1 MSAEEGTRFSGI
13 RGSRLESVRMIE
25 DGAVRTVVEALF
37 EYGDSFI
44 IQTYKLPK
52 KGTEIEVQIRAH
64 WNEKSKMLKLS
75 IPTLLVEGRYWG
87 QVAYGRNELPGNGNE
102 AVSQKWLA
110 VIDEKQDLALTC
122 INDGVYGSDYNDGE
136 VRISLLR
143 SAGYSGHPIGDR
155 PIMAQDRYSSRID
168 QGERLYRF
176 WFNAGKTSERMEFI
190 DREALS
196 LNEKPFV
203 LSFFPSGSGA
213 LPENA
218 LTLSDSTVLLTA
230 FKRAELSN
238 DYIIRLFEPTGTA
251 RETTLTIPALGIK
264 QEIKLG
270 KFEIKTLRLDVA
282 AKKIKE
288 ASLMEE

>member
-1 MSAEEGTRFSGI
+1 
-13 RGSRLESVRMIE
+13 
-25 DGAVRTVVEALF
+25 
-37 EYGDSFI
+37 
-44 IQTYKLPK
+44 
-52 KGTEIEVQIRAH
+52 
-64 WNEKSKMLKLS
+64 
-75 IPTLLVEGRYWG
+75 
-87 QVAYGRNELPGNGNE
+87 
-102 AVSQKWLA
+102 
-110 VIDEKQDLALTC
+110 
-122 INDGVYGSDYNDGE
+122 
-136 VRISLLR
+136 
-143 SAGYSGHPIGDR
+143 
-155 PIMAQDRYSSRID
+155 MAQDRYSSRID

-176 WFNAGKTSERMEFI
+176 WFNAGKASERMELI

-270 KFEIKTLRLDVA
+270 KFEIKTLKLDVA